1 MKVEFRKL
9 EATYAEFV
17 ISEVDH
23 AWVNALRRALIAD
36 VPRLAID
43 EVTIYDNTSA
53 MFDEMVAHR
62 LGLLPVPTDPAAFN
76 FRADCTCEGEG
87 CPSCTVLFTLS
98 KEGPGT
104 VYSGDLTPADP
115 RFAIPDPKVPIVK
128 LLEGQRVM
136 LEAAAVLGRTGQHAK
151 WQSVIA
157 AGYQEYP
164 VVTVKD
170 VALAPQVA
178 DALEAVAP
186 PGWVKIEDNRIRVL
200 DAEKA
205 APWLK
210 SVAQKF
216 NLTNVDIKTD
226 PSRFIFRMETDG
238 SLHAKVA
245 LAHASRILMEKLKAV
260 EAGAPELELAA

>member
-23 AWVNALRRALIAD
+23 AFVNSLRRALIAD

-53 MFDEMVAHR
+53 LFDEMVAHR
-62 LGLLPVPTDPAAFN
+62 LGLLPVPTDPDAFN
-76 FRADCTCEGEG
+76 FRDACTCGGEG

-151 WQSVIA
+151 WQSIVA
-157 AGYQEYP
+157 AAYQEFP
-164 VVTVKD
+164 VVNVKD
-170 VALAPQVA
+170 VALAPNVA
-178 DALEAVAP
+178 EALEAVAP
-186 PGWVKIEDNRIRVL
+186 TAWVRIEDNRIKVL

-210 SVAQKF
+210 SVAYKF
-216 NLTNVDIKTD
+216 GLTNVEVKHD

-238 SLHAKVA
+238 SLHTKVA
-245 LAHASRILMEKLKAV
+245 LAHAARLLMDKLKTV
-260 EAGAPELELAA
+260 EAGAPELTLAA